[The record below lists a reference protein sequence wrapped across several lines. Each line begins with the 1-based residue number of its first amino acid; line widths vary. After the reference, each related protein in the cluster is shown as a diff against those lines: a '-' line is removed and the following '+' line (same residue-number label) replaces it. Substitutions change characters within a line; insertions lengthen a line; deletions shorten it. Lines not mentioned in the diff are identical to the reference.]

1 MLRNYLFL
9 FVWLVGVS
17 ASAQVYKDATR
28 PVEERVDDLL
38 SRMTLEEKIAQ
49 LRHVHAGSILN
60 ADNTVDEQKLE
71 KLLGSTGRGAVEG
84 LPLSGKELARY
95 ARTVQTYCVEKTRL
109 GIPIFVVAESLH
121 GAAQDGATIFPQA
134 VALGCTFNP
143 PLAYQMT
150 RAISTELHAMNVN
163 QVLSPVLDVVR
174 DLRWGRTEESFG
186 EDPFLNT
193 LMGLEEINGYLD
205 GGISPM
211 LKHLGPHGVSTSGL
225 NLASTEVT
233 ERDLREIYLKPY
245 ELAVKRTGI
254 NAVMTTYNSTNRI
267 PNTASTW
274 LLTDVLRKEWGF
286 KGYTYSDWG
295 AISMLHSFHKVA
307 PTLQDAA
314 KMALT
319 AGTDLEASSNTYTHL
334 ASMVEK
340 GELDVK
346 YIDRACARILY
357 AKFKAGLFEHPYGTP
372 PEEYDERVHT
382 EEHVALSRRISEESV
397 VLVKN
402 ENDLLPLD
410 LSKLKSIA
418 VIGPNADQ
426 VQFGDYT
433 WSRSNQD
440 GVTPL
445 AGIRR
450 YVGDRVAVRYAQG
463 CDLVSDDTSGFAE
476 AVEAARQSDV
486 VLLCVGSASASL
498 ARDYRNATCG
508 EGYDLTDLNLT
519 GVQGELVKQLYG
531 TGKPVV
537 LVVVTGRPFSIAWEK
552 EHIPA
557 ILFQW
562 YGGER
567 EGEVIADVLFGK
579 VNPSGRL
586 CYSIPQSVGH
596 LPVHYN
602 RLPSDNG
609 FYRSPGSL
617 NKPGRDYVFSA
628 PEPLWPFGFG
638 LSYADF
644 AYENFKVDKESY
656 QYSDTIRVTA
666 ALRNLSDREG
676 KSVMQVY
683 VKDVYSSV
691 VMPVKQLKG
700 IAKVSVPAQSTV
712 KAHVAIPVSEL
723 GLYNA
728 EMKYVVEPGEF
739 QIMVGTSSADILFT
753 QSIHVGQPIMT
764 GETSLT
770 ENQTTKKAQASGKP
784 MVVKGTIRDVQ
795 ATLLAGVCVKV
806 KGSKSET
813 VSDAQGQ
820 YTLRCRSTDTLVFS
834 KEGYGEQTVDV
845 DGQEQLNMTME

>member
-1 MLRNYLFL
+1 MEYASEFRYRN
-9 FVWLVGVS
+9 
-17 ASAQVYKDATR
+17 
-28 PVEERVDDLL
+28 PVISSEDVVIAISQSGETAD
-38 SRMTLEEKIAQ
+38 TLAAVQ
-49 LRHVHAGSILN
+49 LAK
-60 ADNTVDEQKLE
+60 E
-71 KLLGSTGRGAVEG
+71 RGAFIYGICNVVGSSIARATHTGSYIHVGPEIG
-84 LPLSGKELARY
+84 VASTKAFTGQVTVLTMLALALAKEKGAIQDSQFLEIVQELTY
-95 ARTVQTYCVEKTRL
+95 A
-109 GIPIFVVAESLH
+109 F
-121 GAAQDGATIFPQA
+121 
-134 VALGCTFNP
+134 GCGF
-143 PLAYQMT
+143 
-150 RAISTELHAMNVN
+150 E
-163 QVLSPVLDVVR
+163 
-174 DLRWGRTEESFG
+174 G
-186 EDPFLNT
+186 ED
-193 LMGLEEINGYLD
+193 
-205 GGISPM
+205 
-211 LKHLGPHGVSTSGL
+211 
-225 NLASTEVT
+225 
-233 ERDLREIYLKPY
+233 R
-245 ELAVKRTGI
+245 
-254 NAVMTTYNSTNRI
+254 
-267 PNTASTW
+267 
-274 LLTDVLRKEWGF
+274 
-286 KGYTYSDWG
+286 
-295 AISMLHSFHKVA
+295 
-307 PTLQDAA
+307 
-314 KMALT
+314 
-319 AGTDLEASSNTYTHL
+319 
-334 ASMVEK
+334 
-340 GELDVK
+340 
-346 YIDRACARILY
+346 
-357 AKFKAGLFEHPYGTP
+357 
-372 PEEYDERVHT
+372 
-382 EEHVALSRRISEESV
+382 
-397 VLVKN
+397 
-402 ENDLLPLD
+402 
-410 LSKLKSIA
+410 
-418 VIGPNADQ
+418 
-426 VQFGDYT
+426 
-433 WSRSNQD
+433 
-440 GVTPL
+440 
-445 AGIRR
+445 
-450 YVGDRVAVRYAQG
+450 
-463 CDLVSDDTSGFAE
+463 SGFAE

-486 VLLCVGSASASL
+486 VLLFVGSASASL